1 MSLDKQIHLRPE
13 QVGDRAQISELV
25 RRAFDNR
32 AEEPNL
38 VDLIRERGN
47 ARLAT
52 VAEDA
57 GVLVG
62 YVLAS
67 PLNLVPRSPL
77 NCLAIAP
84 VAVIPERQGEGIGS
98 QLIHHAIDLARD
110 DGIDALFLLGH
121 PSYYPRFGFAP
132 THIGNEYG
140 ATDAFM
146 ALELRKGCL
155 DGISATAKYVKEFSD
170 VGA

>member
-1 MSLDKQIHLRPE
+1 MCVNQQIILRPE
-13 QVGDRAQISELV
+13 QESDRVEVLEVV
-25 RRAFDNR
+25 RRAFNR
-32 AEEPNL
+32 AEESAL
-38 VDLIRERGN
+38 VELIRKRGN

-52 VAEDA
+52 VADDA
-57 GVLVG
+57 GILVG

-67 PLNLVPRSPL
+67 PLMLDPQHSL
-77 NCLAIAP
+77 TCLAIAP

-98 QLIHHAIDLARD
+98 RLMHYAIDLAQD
-110 DGIDALFLLGH
+110 EGVDALFLLGH

-132 THIGNEYG
+132 THIDNEYG

-146 ALELRKGCL
+146 ALELTKQCL
-155 DGISATAKYVKEFSD
+155 NGVSATARYVSEFSE